1 MIYQLISSNSYF
13 QFNNPR
19 QSRAFG
25 GSELRKRTGRRND
38 KFFSIWQ
45 NLFPGAEDS
54 SSKQQQ
60 QQYQH
65 QTKPEVKKSE
75 TRRPEV
81 RRPQV
86 VVTDSPITFIKMPA
100 SPYTFQVFSQPTH
113 FISFA
118 QNKQVHFTNCRKN
131 ILRCKMVKL
140 FQTFVVKFDCRREWD
155 SYLLRRSFQCSDFL
169 VVWQVCKKN
178 TEGRH
183 SGLVVSEFDSQS

>member
-1 MIYQLISSNSYF
+1 MIYQLSSSNSYF

-54 SSKQQQ
+54 STKQQQ

-86 VVTDSPITFIKMPA
+86 AVTDSPITFIKMPA

-118 QNKQVHFTNCRKN
+118 QNKLYNFT
-131 ILRCKMVKL
+131 IVKKIFSDVKWL
-140 FQTFVVKFDCRREWD
+140 SFFQTFVVKFDCRREWD
-155 SYLLRRSFQCSDFL
+155 SYLLRRSFQCSDFS
-169 VVWQVCKKN
+169 VVWQVFKKILK
-178 TEGRH
+178 G
-183 SGLVVSEFDSQS
+183 VIPV